1 MMYSVDKIEN
11 DVATIENLL
20 TKELINVKLKDLPNN
35 VKEKDMLK
43 YDGNL
48 YMLDE
53 SLKEK
58 RARMLKDKMELLRKK
73 EK

>member
-1 MMYSVDKIEN
+1 MYSVDKIEN
-11 DVATIENLL
+11 GIATIENIL
-20 TKELINVKLKDLPNN
+20 TKELINVKQKDLPNN
-35 VKEKDMLK
+35 VKEKDMLI
-43 YDGNL
+43 YDGNS

-58 RARMLKDKMELLRKK
+58 RTRMLKDKMELLRKK

>member
-11 DVATIENLL
+11 DVATIENIL

-35 VKEKDMLK
+35 VKEKDVLK
-43 YDGNL
+43 YDGNS

-58 RARMLKDKMELLRKK
+58 RTRMLKDKMELLRKK

>member
-35 VKEKDMLK
+35 VKEKDMLM
-43 YDGNL
+43 YDGNS
-48 YMLDE
+48 YILDE
-53 SLKEK
+53 PLKEK
-58 RARMLKDKMELLRKK
+58 RTRMLKDKMELLRKK

>member
-35 VKEKDMLK
+35 VKEKDMLI
-43 YDGNL
+43 YDGNS
-48 YMLDE
+48 YILDE

-58 RARMLKDKMELLRKK
+58 RTRMLKDKMELLRKK

>member
-1 MMYSVDKIEN
+1 MMYSVDKVEN
-11 DVATIENLL
+11 GIATIENLL

-35 VKEKDMLK
+35 VKEKDMLI
-43 YDGNL
+43 YDGNS

-58 RARMLKDKMELLRKK
+58 RTRMLKDKMELLRKK

>member
-11 DVATIENLL
+11 DVATIENIL

-35 VKEKDMLK
+35 VKEKDMLI
-43 YDGNL
+43 YDGNS

-53 SLKEK
+53 PLKEK
-58 RARMLKDKMELLRKK
+58 RTRMLKDKMELLRKK

>member
-11 DVATIENLL
+11 DVATIENIL

-35 VKEKDMLK
+35 VKEKDMLI
-43 YDGNL
+43 YDGNS

-58 RARMLKDKMELLRKK
+58 RTRMLKDKMELLRKK

>member
-11 DVATIENLL
+11 GIATIENLL

-35 VKEKDMLK
+35 VKEKDMLI
-43 YDGNL
+43 YDGNS

-58 RARMLKDKMELLRKK
+58 RTRMLKDKMELLRKK

>member
-1 MMYSVDKIEN
+1 MYSVDKIEN
-11 DVATIENLL
+11 DVATIENIL

-35 VKEKDMLK
+35 VKEKDMLI
-43 YDGNL
+43 YDGNS

-58 RARMLKDKMELLRKK
+58 RTRMLKDKMELLRKK

>member
-11 DVATIENLL
+11 GIATIENLL

-35 VKEKDMLK
+35 VKEKDVLK
-43 YDGNL
+43 YDGNS

-58 RARMLKDKMELLRKK
+58 RTRMLKDKMELLRKK

>member
-11 DVATIENLL
+11 GIATIENLL

-35 VKEKDMLK
+35 VKEKDVLK
-43 YDGNL
+43 YDGNS
-48 YMLDE
+48 YILDE
-53 SLKEK
+53 PLKEK
-58 RARMLKDKMELLRKK
+58 RTRMLKDKMELLRKK

>member
-35 VKEKDMLK
+35 VKEKDMLI
-43 YDGNL
+43 YDGNS

>member
-1 MMYSVDKIEN
+1 MYSVDKIEN
-11 DVATIENLL
+11 GIATIENLL

-35 VKEKDMLK
+35 VKEKDMLI
-43 YDGNL
+43 YDGNS

-58 RARMLKDKMELLRKK
+58 RTRMLKDKMELLRKK

>member
-1 MMYSVDKIEN
+1 MYSVDKIEN

-35 VKEKDMLK
+35 VKEKDMLI
-43 YDGNL
+43 YDGNS

-58 RARMLKDKMELLRKK
+58 RTRMLKDKMELLRKQVK
-73 EK
+73 

>member
-1 MMYSVDKIEN
+1 MYSVDKIEN

-35 VKEKDMLK
+35 VKEKDMLI
-43 YDGNL
+43 YDGNS

-53 SLKEK
+53 FLKEK
-58 RARMLKDKMELLRKK
+58 RTRML
-73 EK
+73 

>member
-1 MMYSVDKIEN
+1 MYSVDKIEN

-35 VKEKDMLK
+35 VKEKDMLI
-43 YDGNL
+43 YDGNS

-58 RARMLKDKMELLRKK
+58 RTRMLKDKMELLRKK

>member
-11 DVATIENLL
+11 GIATIENLL

-35 VKEKDMLK
+35 VKEKDILM
-43 YDGNL
+43 YDGNS

-58 RARMLKDKMELLRKK
+58 RTRMLKDKMELLRKK

>member
-11 DVATIENLL
+11 GIATIENLL

-35 VKEKDMLK
+35 VKEKDTLM
-43 YDGNL
+43 YDGNS
-48 YMLDE
+48 YIWAQP
-53 SLKEK
+53 LKEK
-58 RARMLKDKMELLRKK
+58 RVRMLKDKMELLRKK

>member
-1 MMYSVDKIEN
+1 MYSVDKIEN
-11 DVATIENLL
+11 GIATIENLL

-43 YDGNL
+43 YDGNS

-58 RARMLKDKMELLRKK
+58 RTRMLKDKMELLRKK

>member
-35 VKEKDMLK
+35 VKEKGVLK
-43 YDGNL
+43 YDGNS

-58 RARMLKDKMELLRKK
+58 RTRMLKDKMELLRKK

>member
-11 DVATIENLL
+11 DVATIENIL

-35 VKEKDMLK
+35 VKEKDMLM
-43 YDGNL
+43 YDGNS
-48 YMLDE
+48 YILDE

-58 RARMLKDKMELLRKK
+58 RTRMLKDKMELLRKK

>member
-35 VKEKDMLK
+35 VKEKDMLI
-43 YDGNL
+43 YDGNS

-58 RARMLKDKMELLRKK
+58 RTRMLKDKMELLRKK

>member
-20 TKELINVKLKDLPNN
+20 TKELINVKLKDLPKN
-35 VKEKDMLK
+35 VKEKDMLI
-43 YDGNL
+43 YDGNS

-53 SLKEK
+53 PLKEK

>member
-11 DVATIENLL
+11 GIATIENLL

-35 VKEKDMLK
+35 VKEKDMLI

-58 RARMLKDKMELLRKK
+58 RTRMLKDKMELLRKK

>member
-11 DVATIENLL
+11 GIATIENLL
-20 TKELINVKLKDLPNN
+20 TKELIDVKLKDLPNN
-35 VKEKDMLK
+35 VKEKDMLI
-43 YDGNL
+43 YDGNS

-58 RARMLKDKMELLRKK
+58 RTRMLKDKMELLRKK

>member
-43 YDGNL
+43 YDGNS
-48 YMLDE
+48 YILDE
-53 SLKEK
+53 PLKEK
-58 RARMLKDKMELLRKK
+58 RTRMLKDKMELLRKK

>member
-35 VKEKDMLK
+35 VKEKDVLK
-43 YDGNL
+43 YDGNS

-58 RARMLKDKMELLRKK
+58 RTRMLKDKMELLRKK

>member
-11 DVATIENLL
+11 GIATIENLL

-35 VKEKDMLK
+35 VKEKDMLM
-43 YDGNL
+43 YDGNS

-58 RARMLKDKMELLRKK
+58 RTRMLKDKMELLRKK

>member
-35 VKEKDMLK
+35 VKEKDVLK
-43 YDGNL
+43 YDGNS
-48 YMLDE
+48 YMLEE

-58 RARMLKDKMELLRKK
+58 RTRMLKDKMELLRKK

>member
-11 DVATIENLL
+11 GIATIENLL

>member
-35 VKEKDMLK
+35 VKEKDMLI

-58 RARMLKDKMELLRKK
+58 RTRMLKDKMELLRKK

>member
-11 DVATIENLL
+11 GIATIENLL

-35 VKEKDMLK
+35 VKEKDMLI
-43 YDGNL
+43 YDGNS

>member
-11 DVATIENLL
+11 GVATIENLL

-35 VKEKDMLK
+35 VKEKDVLK
-43 YDGNL
+43 YDGNS

-58 RARMLKDKMELLRKK
+58 RTRMLKDKMELLRKK

>member
-11 DVATIENLL
+11 GIATIENLL

-35 VKEKDMLK
+35 VKEKDMLI
-43 YDGNL
+43 YDGNS

-58 RARMLKDKMELLRKK
+58 GQGC
-73 EK
+73 

>member
-11 DVATIENLL
+11 DVATIENIL

-35 VKEKDMLK
+35 VKEKDMLM
-43 YDGNL
+43 YDGNS
-48 YMLDE
+48 YILDE
-53 SLKEK
+53 PLKEK
-58 RARMLKDKMELLRKK
+58 RTRMLKDKMELLRKK